1 MAPSAIPTRI
11 PAAERRALVLDAALR
26 VFGRDGYA
34 AARLDD
40 IATEAGVTKP
50 IVYRHFESKKAL
62 YLALLKRHHDDL
74 PTFVEPAAPLGPTE
88 VRAILEAWL
97 AYAHERRDSW
107 KLLFRDA
114 SGDEEIRAYRR
125 VVSDRAR
132 EVMAWFVRGVAPEIP
147 AEQVEPTAELLRSGM
162 AGVILWWID
171 HPDVEL
177 ATLAEA
183 LGRLIGALSA
193 PSRPRANP

>member
-1 MAPSAIPTRI
+1 MTPSANSIRI

-62 YLALLKRHHDDL
+62 YLALLRRHHDDL
-74 PTFVEPAAPLGPTE
+74 PTFVEPEAPLGPAH

-114 SGDEEIRAYRR
+114 GGDEEIRAYRR

-132 EVMAWFVRGVAPEIP
+132 EVMADFARGVAPDIP
-147 AEQVEPTAELLRSGM
+147 PEQVEPTAELLRSGM
-162 AGVILWWID
+162 AGVVLWWID

-177 ATLAEA
+177 ATLAET

-193 PSRPRANP
+193 PSTPRANR